1 MTTRLRVG
9 LMGCAD
15 IARRRMLPAMAASP
29 DVEIAA
35 IASRDPDRAADH
47 VRRFGGRPLHGYDA
61 LLRSDDVAAVY
72 VPLPTA
78 LHARWVEAALLAG
91 KHVLA
96 EKPLATDQATAKRL
110 VALAAERRLALMEN
124 VMFVRHGQ
132 HAVVRELLATG
143 AIGEPRAF
151 HAAFTVPRR
160 PEGDIRHRADLGG
173 GALWDTGVYPARAA
187 LELLGLDLTVVG
199 AVLSAGPRREVE
211 TWGSALLCT
220 PRGAA
225 AHLTFGLDNAYVSMY
240 SIWGSEGTIT
250 LSHAFMPTAD
260 HRPSIRLE
268 RSSGT
273 ETIMLEPADQ
283 VAAALAAFVTAVRS
297 RTPPGDDG
305 CVQQAKLLDE
315 IRRAAVPVNHQRLSR
330 ETCV

>member
-1 MTTRLRVG
+1 VTAPLRVG

-35 IASRDPDRAADH
+35 IASRDLDRAAACA
-47 VRRFGGRPLHGYDA
+47 RRFGGRPLRGYDA
-61 LLRSDDVAAVY
+61 LLRSADVTAVY

-96 EKPLATDQATAKRL
+96 EKPLATDQATAQRL
-110 VALAAERRLALMEN
+110 VVLAAERGLALMEN

-132 HAVVRELLATG
+132 HAVVRELLAAG

-173 GALWDTGVYPARAA
+173 GALWDTGVYPLRAA
-187 LELLGLDLTVVG
+187 LDLLGPDQIVVG
-199 AVLSAGPRREVE
+199 AVLSAGPRLEVE
-211 TWGSALLCT
+211 TWGSALLRT

-225 AHLTFGLDNAYVSMY
+225 VHLTFGLDNAYASMY

-250 LSHAFMPTAD
+250 LGHAFTPAAD
-260 HRPSIRLE
+260 HRPSIRLGLP
-268 RSSGT
+268 SGAK
-273 ETIMLEPADQ
+273 TITLEPADQ
-283 VAAALAAFVTAVRS
+283 VAAALAAFVTAARS
-297 RTPPGDDG
+297 QPPPGDDG
-305 CVQQAKLLDE
+305 CVRQAKLLDE
-315 IRRAAVPVNHQRLSR
+315 IRSAASPANHQRLSR
-330 ETCV
+330 ETYV